1 MEKRLVTATFYKF
14 FFPTLASSVVLSVI
28 SMTDLIIAGHFV
40 GENALTAIS
49 LALPVIIFI
58 QIVSALCGMG
68 GAIVLSA
75 RLGEGNL
82 EACSRVFTVSIVLAA
97 GTGLVVSILGTVFLE
112 PVILLLGG
120 TAGPVME
127 LARQYIGTLIIGMV
141 FMILS
146 PVMVTFL
153 RNDSR
158 QGYSM
163 FAVVSGSVFNI
174 ICSLL
179 FVTAFDWGIAGIARA
194 TVLSQLLT
202 CVLAGRKLFFKNHNF
217 HLTGK
222 AFSVKLVLEI
232 LKPGS
237 TVATIFFCQ
246 VLLTVFINHVLML
259 QGGKAGVAVY
269 AVVKYLLNFL
279 YALFDG
285 VTGAVQP
292 MLGIYYGE
300 KEKKNVTYTAASAF
314 KTMCVMALI
323 MFFLMEFLG
332 DSICV
337 LFGVEGRTLWD
348 MTVKAC
354 QIEGLYCI
362 VAAFITFL
370 NGFYRC
376 TGNEKLS
383 FLLSLSDNLL
393 FPVFSIFLITKLTP
407 AGVDG
412 VWLGLLAGSLCTLV
426 LWGILCVRRKRG
438 ILMLRSSQFEEDE
451 QEYHVIIPARK
462 DEMEM
467 LFQGVEQYCDRME
480 VSPKRQ
486 YYITLAIEELVVNV
500 IGLAGTD
507 QKKWGREKE
516 YYADIKIVPLSGGRA
531 RLRIRDN
538 LTEWNPAEL
547 CAEGADELARLDENS
562 AVNELGIGM
571 VKKIAEEYSY
581 RRTIGFNNFSVVL

>member
-28 SMTDLIIAGHFV
+28 SMTDLMIAGHFV

-49 LALPVIIFI
+49 LALPVIIFV

-75 RLGEGNL
+75 RLGEGDL
-82 EACSRVFTVSIVLAA
+82 LACSRVFTVSMVLAA
-97 GTGLVVSILGTVFLE
+97 GTGLMVSILGTVFLE

-120 TAGPVME
+120 TKGSVME
-127 LARQYIGTLIIGMV
+127 LARQYIGTIIAGMV

-174 ICSLL
+174 LCSLG
-179 FVTAFDWGIAGIARA
+179 FVTVFDWGIAGIARA

-202 CVLAGRKLFFKNHNF
+202 CVLAGRKLLVKNHNF
-217 HLTGK
+217 HLVRK
-222 AFSVKLVLEI
+222 AFSVKLVLAV

-237 TVATIFFCQ
+237 TVAAIFFCQ
-246 VLLTVFINHVLML
+246 VLLTVFINHVLMI

-300 KEKKNVTYTAASAF
+300 KERKNVAYTAASAF
-314 KTMCVMALI
+314 KTMYAMALI

-332 DSICV
+332 DSVCV
-337 LFGVEGRTLWD
+337 LFGVEGKVLWD
-348 MTVKAC
+348 MTVRAC
-354 QIEGLYCI
+354 QIEGFYCI
-362 VAAFITFL
+362 VAAAITFF

-383 FLLSLSDNLL
+383 FLLSLSDNLI
-393 FPVFSIFLITKLTP
+393 FPVLSIFVLTKFTP
-407 AGVDG
+407 AGVNG
-412 VWLGLLAGSLCTLV
+412 VWFGLLAGSLCTLV
-426 LWGILCVRRKRG
+426 LWGVLCVRSKRG
-438 ILMLRSSQFEEDE
+438 ALMLDSSQFEENE

-462 DEMEM
+462 EEMEK
-467 LFQGVEQYCDRME
+467 LFQGVEQYCDCME

-507 QKKWGREKE
+507 RRKWGRHKE

-538 LTEWNPAEL
+538 LTQWNPAAL
-547 CAEGADELARLDENS
+547 HTDGAGELARLDEDS
-562 AVNELGIGM
+562 RVNELGIGM
-571 VKKIAEEYSY
+571 VKKIAEEYSC
-581 RRTIGFNNFSVVL
+581 RRTIGFNNFSAVL